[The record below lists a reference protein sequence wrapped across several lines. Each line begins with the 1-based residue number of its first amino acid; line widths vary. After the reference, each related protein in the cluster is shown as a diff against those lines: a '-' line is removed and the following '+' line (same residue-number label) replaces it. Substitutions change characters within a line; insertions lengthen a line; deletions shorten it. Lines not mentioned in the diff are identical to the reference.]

1 MTTCPSCS
9 STDISTITSAL
20 IGGRVAYLCV
30 SCTRRFVDGDDS
42 PASDSIDALIAAAR
56 RALVDLAADELSF
69 DDNTIRLFELLD
81 RTTTSPDA
89 KYPRN
94 LDHLPSLLPL
104 ASSFPPSPNRDCIIR
119 DVGDV
124 YIVDLDTLLSW
135 LRVSLYPPPTPFSSD
150 TAPDDR
156 ALLYSSP
163 HNGVFVVGLALSTLT
178 GAATIQ

>member
-9 STDISTITSAL
+9 SSNLTSIPGA
-20 IGGRVAYLCV
+20 GARAAYLCV
-30 SCTRRFVDGDDS
+30 NCTRRFVDGDDS

-56 RALVDLAADELSF
+56 RDLVNLAADELSF

-81 RTTTSPDA
+81 HTTTSPDA
-89 KYPRN
+89 TYPRN